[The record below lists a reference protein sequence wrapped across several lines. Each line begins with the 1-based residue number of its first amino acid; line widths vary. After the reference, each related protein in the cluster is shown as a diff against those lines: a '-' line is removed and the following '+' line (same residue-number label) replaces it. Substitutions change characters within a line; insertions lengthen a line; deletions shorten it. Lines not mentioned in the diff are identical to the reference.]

1 MLCAQRLHSPY
12 TSPVGGGE
20 PGQRVSRKHRQ
31 EFRGNARMD
40 GERGMLV
47 LEKGHGPSGVGIIT
61 TLWFPKPSSQA
72 SEEEGLA
79 VFGEQ

>member
-1 MLCAQRLHSPY
+1 
-12 TSPVGGGE
+12 
-20 PGQRVSRKHRQ
+20 
-31 EFRGNARMD
+31 MD

-47 LEKGHGPSGVGIIT
+47 LEKGRGPSGVGIIT

-72 SEEEGLA
+72 SEEEGLV